1 MYILN
6 GKFPAING
14 NPTTNYAITNEDHAK
29 SEVFHVTHKRE
40 MTHESYIGEYE
51 QKL

>member
-6 GKFPAING
+6 GKFPPVNG

-29 SEVFHVTHKRE
+29 SEVFKTIHKDE
-40 MTHESYIGEYE
+40 MPHEAYIGEYE